1 MPGRPRL
8 CPPADA
14 AGLPATSGEQVRKL
28 KARVDELERTRSS
41 VELYKEKMAERSS
54 KDRLQGAAPGAGVD
68 LGKYGLD
75 GHSQEVLW
83 LFVRDKLMTE
93 QENGEPAQ
101 GEGRPAPASCSWACG
116 WCGAGP
122 QGSLPP
128 PHSHSALS
136 IVLGG
141 RTSTVSPFYRWET
154 ET

>member
-54 KDRLQGAAPGAGVD
+54 KDRLQGAAPGAGAD

-93 QENGEPAQ
+93 QENGEPA
-101 GEGRPAPASCSWACG
+101 ASCSSACG
-116 WCGAGP
+116 WRGAGP

-128 PHSHSALS
+128 PHSALS

-141 RTSTVSPFYRWET
+141 RTSTISPFYCWET